1 MAYRT
6 VAIAKFQFLA
16 YICSPQAFLVR
27 PRRTKEIVER
37 GPKSLCNQAILSRR
51 VTDKTHVYGGFPTSA
66 FSLEPW
72 LVQKEVQ
79 AFAMGTE
86 ESITR
91 VWTVGKKKKMHSC
104 QRTEM
109 SRGNL
114 FGAIWAWGHMWA
126 WLLCS
131 LSIWVRII
139 VPP

>member
-6 VAIAKFQFLA
+6 VAVAKFQFLA

-91 VWTVGKKKKMHSC
+91 VWTVGKKKRC
-104 QRTEM
+104 TAARGQRCPEGTFL
-109 SRGNL
+109 GPY
-114 FGAIWAWGHMWA
+114 GPGVTCGHGCFA
-126 WLLCS
+126 
-131 LSIWVRII
+131 R
-139 VPP
+139 